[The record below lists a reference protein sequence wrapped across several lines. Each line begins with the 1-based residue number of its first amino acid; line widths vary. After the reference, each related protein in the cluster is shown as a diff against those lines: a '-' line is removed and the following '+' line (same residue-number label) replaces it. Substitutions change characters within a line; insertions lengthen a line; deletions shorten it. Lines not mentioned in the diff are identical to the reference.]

1 MKSKKTKRPSKSRK
15 RRYTAPKHVK
25 RKFLS
30 APLSPS
36 LKAEYGTR
44 SMPVITGDNITVVK
58 GDRKLTEGRIIRVN
72 LEKNVIYVEG
82 LTRNRMDGSTF
93 QIPLKPNNVM
103 ITNLNLDDDWRRS
116 IIERKSF
123 SAQKEE

>member
-93 QIPLKPNNVM
+93 QIPLKPGQVRPSGSPGASS
-103 ITNLNLDDDWRRS
+103 LLLSGCR
-116 IIERKSF
+116 
-123 SAQKEE
+123 